1 VALLVGAFG
10 QRRCQSAP
18 LVRCAA
24 YFPCLQFLAHTAL
37 SSMHT
42 VAKHNIMRHAW
53 QNGKVQN
60 CTHLPLFGVKKK
72 FGLPFWG
79 PKTDNFNTVAKHDSS
94 KNFLQNILLIN

>member
-1 VALLVGAFG
+1 MFKLPFFTWHNILCGALSVGAFG

-24 YFPCLQFLAHTAL
+24 YFPRLQFLAHTAL

-53 QNGKVQN
+53 QNGNVQN
-60 CTHLPLFGVKKK
+60 CTHLPLFGVM
-72 FGLPFWG
+72 F
-79 PKTDNFNTVAKHDSS
+79 
-94 KNFLQNILLIN
+94 Q